1 MDLAGR
7 RVVVTGG
14 AGFVGSHVVDRL
26 VAIGTEVVVIDD
38 LSTGRR
44 DNLPAT
50 TAEDD
55 PRASARPGMKR
66 FTRESKHSGAVRL
79 VVGDVRDTAV
89 MDRELDGAAAV
100 IHMACGNLRDSLGDP
115 MRSHEINATGT
126 LVACLAA
133 LRQGAERF
141 LYVSS
146 SEVYGTARFNPMTEE
161 HPLVPTTVYAAA
173 KAAGELSAMACMRTY
188 GLPVSVVRLFNVY
201 GPRANPVGSGAEVI
215 TRFVARILAGHPP
228 VIFGDGSQSR
238 DFTWIE
244 DTAAG
249 VVAAAEC
256 DALVSEGPV
265 NLAGGEGVAVGDLCD
280 LLLEI
285 LEAPH
290 LVPELNEPRPG
301 DIDHQWADTSKAREL
316 LGLEATVPL
325 REGLERYVEWVRAE
339 GSIDAAA
346 PAAGPLRNW

>member
-1 MDLAGR
+1 MSRHYL
-7 RVVVTGG
+7 VTGG
-14 AGFVGSHVVDRL
+14 AGFIGSHLLDVL
-26 VAIGTEVVVIDD
+26 VARGDRATVLDD

-55 PRASARPGMKR
+55 PQASARPGMKR

-79 VVGDVRDTAV
+79 VVGDVRDAAV

-133 LRQGAERF
+133 PRQGAERF

-201 GPRANPVGSGAEVI
+201 GPRANPVGSGAGGDHALRGSHSRRPPSGHLRRRLPEQGLHLDRGHGGRRRGRRRV
-215 TRFVARILAGHPP
+215 RRAG
-228 VIFGDGSQSR
+228 FRGTSQPR
-238 DFTWIE
+238 WR
-244 DTAAG
+244 
-249 VVAAAEC
+249 
-256 DALVSEGPV
+256 
-265 NLAGGEGVAVGDLCD
+265 GG
-280 LLLEI
+280 
-285 LEAPH
+285 
-290 LVPELNEPRPG
+290 R
-301 DIDHQWADTSKAREL
+301 R
-316 LGLEATVPL
+316 
-325 REGLERYVEWVRAE
+325 RR
-339 GSIDAAA
+339 
-346 PAAGPLRNW
+346 